1 MNKVV
6 LIPSITIIAIVIL
19 LSYVL
24 MPDGDKRISSS
35 SNTLSLSYIDTN
47 KELQYASN
55 TLSLSYIDTNK
66 ELQYDL
72 DLFNIQMSS
81 PLKLNGFSIDKYCTF
96 FSDELIQKSIEYC
109 TSTELLN
116 SEGQYLGNIQMVG
129 SNAFPEYVIG
139 VIQSD
144 SSASQLEDIK
154 IIVNSMIES
163 VICDCWDEKKPGNF
177 ESVSSWID
185 AANLHHLENTFVT
198 SKSTINGLNEKPIL
212 LEITT
217 NENGYLWKFL
227 ITN

>member
-1 MNKVV
+1 MFLMNKVI

-19 LSYVL
+19 FFYIL
-24 MPDGDKRISSS
+24 MPYNDDRISSS
-35 SNTLSLSYIDTN
+35 SNTLSLSYVDTN
-47 KELQYASN
+47 KELQH
-55 TLSLSYIDTNK
+55 
-66 ELQYDL
+66 DL
-72 DLFNIQMSS
+72 GLFNIQMSS
-81 PLKLNGFSIDKYCTF
+81 PLKLNGFSIDTYCTF
-96 FSDELIQKSIEYC
+96 FSDELIQNSIEYC

-129 SNAFPEYVIG
+129 NNAFPEYMIG

-185 AANLHHLENTFVT
+185 AANLHHLENTSVT

-227 ITN
+227 IIN

>member
-1 MNKVV
+1 MFLMNKVI
-6 LIPSITIIAIVIL
+6 LIPSIAIIATVIL
-19 LSYVL
+19 FSYVL
-24 MPDGDKRISSS
+24 ISDNNDRISSS
-35 SNTLSLSYIDTN
+35 SNALSLSYVDTN
-47 KELQYASN
+47 KELQH
-55 TLSLSYIDTNK
+55 
-66 ELQYDL
+66 DL
-72 DLFNIQMSS
+72 ELFNIQMSS
-81 PLKLNGFSIDKYCTF
+81 PLKLNGFSIDTYCTF
-96 FSDELIQKSIEYC
+96 FSDELIQNSIEYC
-109 TSTELLN
+109 TSTELLD
-116 SEGQYLGNIQMVG
+116 SKEQYLGNIQMVG

-139 VIQSD
+139 VMQSD

-185 AANLHHLENTFVT
+185 AANLHHLENTSVT

>member
-1 MNKVV
+1 MFLMNKIV
-6 LIPSITIIAIVIL
+6 LIPSIAIIAIVIL
-19 LSYVL
+19 FSYVL
-24 MPDGDKRISSS
+24 MSDDDEYISSS

-47 KELQYASN
+47 KEL
-55 TLSLSYIDTNK
+55 K
-66 ELQYDL
+66 HDL
-72 DLFNIQMSS
+72 DLFNVRMSS
-81 PLKLNGFSIDKYCTF
+81 PLKLNGFSIDTYCTF
-96 FSDELIQKSIEYC
+96 FSDELIQNSIEYC
-109 TSTELLN
+109 TSTELLD
-116 SEGQYLGNIQMVG
+116 SKDQYLGNIQMVG

-144 SSASQLEDIK
+144 SSVSQLEDIK

-163 VICDCWDEKKPGNF
+163 VICDCWNEKKPGNF

-185 AANLHHLENTFVT
+185 AANLHHLENTSVT

>member
-1 MNKVV
+1 MFLMNKVV
-6 LIPSITIIAIVIL
+6 LIPSIAIIAIAIL

-24 MPDGDKRISSS
+24 MPDGDKLISSS
-35 SNTLSLSYIDTN
+35 SNALSLSYIDTN
-47 KELQYASN
+47 K
-55 TLSLSYIDTNK
+55 K
-66 ELQYDL
+66 LQYDL

-96 FSDELIQKSIEYC
+96 FSDELIQNSIEYC

-139 VIQSD
+139 VMQSD

>member
-1 MNKVV
+1 MNKVI
-6 LIPSITIIAIVIL
+6 LIPSIAIIAIAIL

-24 MPDGDKRISSS
+24 MSDGDKLISSS
-35 SNTLSLSYIDTN
+35 SNSLSISYIDTN
-47 KELQYASN
+47 KELQH
-55 TLSLSYIDTNK
+55 
-66 ELQYDL
+66 DL
-72 DLFNIQMSS
+72 GLFNIQMSS

-96 FSDELIQKSIEYC
+96 FSDEFIQNSIEYC
-109 TSTELLN
+109 TSTELLD

-139 VIQSD
+139 VMQSD

-185 AANLHHLENTFVT
+185 AANLHHLENTSVT
-198 SKSTINGLNEKPIL
+198 SKSTITGLNEKPIL
-212 LEITT
+212 LEITA

>member
-1 MNKVV
+1 MFLMNKVI
-6 LIPSITIIAIVIL
+6 LIPSIAIIAIVIL
-19 LSYVL
+19 FSYVL
-24 MPDGDKRISSS
+24 IPDNGDRISSS
-35 SNTLSLSYIDTN
+35 SNTLSLSYVDTN
-47 KELQYASN
+47 KELQH
-55 TLSLSYIDTNK
+55 
-66 ELQYDL
+66 DL
-72 DLFNIQMSS
+72 ELFNIQMSS
-81 PLKLNGFSIDKYCTF
+81 PLKLNGFSIDTYCTF
-96 FSDELIQKSIEYC
+96 FSDELIQNSIEYC
-109 TSTELLN
+109 TSTELLD
-116 SEGQYLGNIQMVG
+116 SKEQYLGNIQMVG

-139 VIQSD
+139 VMQSD

-185 AANLHHLENTFVT
+185 AANLHHLENTSVT

>member
-1 MNKVV
+1 MFLMNKVV
-6 LIPSITIIAIVIL
+6 LIPSIAIIAIAIL

-47 KELQYASN
+47 KELQY
-55 TLSLSYIDTNK
+55 
-66 ELQYDL
+66 DL
-72 DLFNIQMSS
+72 NLFNIQMSS

-96 FSDELIQKSIEYC
+96 FSDELIQNSIEYC
-109 TSTELLN
+109 TSTELLS

-129 SNAFPEYVIG
+129 RNAFPEYVIG
-139 VIQSD
+139 VMQSD

-185 AANLHHLENTFVT
+185 AANLHHLENTSVT

>member
-1 MNKVV
+1 MFLMNKVV
-6 LIPSITIIAIVIL
+6 LIPSIAIIAIVIL

-24 MPDGDKRISSS
+24 IPDGDKRISSS

-47 KELQYASN
+47 K
-55 TLSLSYIDTNK
+55 K
-66 ELQYDL
+66 LQYDL

-96 FSDELIQKSIEYC
+96 FSDELIQNSIEYC
-109 TSTELLN
+109 TSTELLS

-139 VIQSD
+139 VMQSD
-144 SSASQLEDIK
+144 FSASQLEDIK
-154 IIVNSMIES
+154 IVVNSMIES

-185 AANLHHLENTFVT
+185 AANLHHLENTSVT

>member
-1 MNKVV
+1 
-6 LIPSITIIAIVIL
+6 
-19 LSYVL
+19 
-24 MPDGDKRISSS
+24 
-35 SNTLSLSYIDTN
+35 
-47 KELQYASN
+47 
-55 TLSLSYIDTNK
+55 
-66 ELQYDL
+66 
-72 DLFNIQMSS
+72 
-81 PLKLNGFSIDKYCTF
+81 
-96 FSDELIQKSIEYC
+96 
-109 TSTELLN
+109 
-116 SEGQYLGNIQMVG
+116 MVG
-129 SNAFPEYVIG
+129 SNMFPEYVIG

-185 AANLHHLENTFVT
+185 AAHLHHLENTSAT

>member
-1 MNKVV
+1 MFLMNKVV
-6 LIPSITIIAIVIL
+6 LIPSITIIAIAIL
-19 LSYVL
+19 FSYAL
-24 MPDGDKRISSS
+24 IPDGDKLISSP
-35 SNTLSLSYIDTN
+35 
-47 KELQYASN
+47 SN

-72 DLFNIQMSS
+72 DMFDIQMSS

-96 FSDELIQKSIEYC
+96 FSDELIQNSIEYC

-185 AANLHHLENTFVT
+185 AANLHHLENTSVT

>member
-1 MNKVV
+1 MFLMNKVV
-6 LIPSITIIAIVIL
+6 LIPSIAIIAIIAIVIL

-24 MPDGDKRISSS
+24 IPDGDKRISS
-35 SNTLSLSYIDTN
+35 T
-47 KELQYASN
+47 SN

-96 FSDELIQKSIEYC
+96 FSDEFIQNSIEYC

-154 IIVNSMIES
+154 IIINSMIES

-185 AANLHHLENTFVT
+185 AANLHHLENTSVT

>member
-6 LIPSITIIAIVIL
+6 LVPSIAIIAIAIL

-24 MPDGDKRISSS
+24 MPDGDNSISSS
-35 SNTLSLSYIDTN
+35 SN
-47 KELQYASN
+47 A
-55 TLSLSYIDTNK
+55 LSLSYIDTNK

-81 PLKLNGFSIDKYCTF
+81 PLKLNGFSIAKYCTF
-96 FSDELIQKSIEYC
+96 FSDEFIQNSIEYC

-116 SEGQYLGNIQMVG
+116 SKGQYLGNIQMVG
-129 SNAFPEYVIG
+129 GNAFPEYVIG

-163 VICDCWDEKKPGNF
+163 VICNCWNEKKPGNF

-185 AANLHHLENTFVT
+185 AANLHHLENTSVT
-198 SKSTINGLNEKPIL
+198 SKSTINGLNEKPLL

>member
-1 MNKVV
+1 MFLMNKVI
-6 LIPSITIIAIVIL
+6 LIPPITIIAIVIL
-19 LSYVL
+19 FFYVL
-24 MPDGDKRISSS
+24 MPYNDDRISSS
-35 SNTLSLSYIDTN
+35 SNTLSLSYVDTN
-47 KELQYASN
+47 KELQH
-55 TLSLSYIDTNK
+55 
-66 ELQYDL
+66 DL
-72 DLFNIQMSS
+72 GLFNIQMSS
-81 PLKLNGFSIDKYCTF
+81 PLKLNGFSIDTYCTF
-96 FSDELIQKSIEYC
+96 FSDELIQNSIEYC
-109 TSTELLN
+109 TSTELLD
-116 SEGQYLGNIQMVG
+116 SKDQYLGNIQMVG

-144 SSASQLEDIK
+144 SSVSQLEDIK

-163 VICDCWDEKKPGNF
+163 VICDCWNEKKPGNF

-185 AANLHHLENTFVT
+185 AANLHHLENTSVT

>member
-6 LIPSITIIAIVIL
+6 LIPSITIIAIAIL
-19 LSYVL
+19 FSYAL
-24 MPDGDKRISSS
+24 IPDGDKLISSP
-35 SNTLSLSYIDTN
+35 
-47 KELQYASN
+47 SN

-72 DLFNIQMSS
+72 DLFDIQMSS

-96 FSDELIQKSIEYC
+96 FSDELIQNSIEYC

-185 AANLHHLENTFVT
+185 AANLHHLENTSVT